1 MLDSAELIAAAAA
14 LRAVNEPFVIATVVR
29 VQGSSYRRPG
39 ARMILAERG
48 RVAGSV
54 SGGCLEGNLV
64 RTGLWKTKDG
74 PVVVTFD
81 STDPD
86 DPEAV
91 LGCGGVVDIL
101 LERGGPADPLA
112 LAQDLLARGV
122 RGAIATVIAGAE
134 IGAHWVVEA
143 EHSATAIGA
152 SNSAAGPPPSLAATS
167 SVGSVLRSSLVALCA
182 TASASGRPE
191 IARVGDVEVL
201 VEPVVPPIQLYVFGT
216 GLDAVPLVESAS
228 RLGWDVHVWNGAN
241 RFETADRF
249 PTARILGPDLDAVRA
264 QIERTD
270 RAVAIVM
277 GHDQRRD
284 RSAFAMLASSRAAY
298 IGVLGP
304 RHRTVDIAPP
314 GALDDPR
321 VHAPVGLDLGA
332 ETPAEIAISV
342 IAEVLAAVRGTTA
355 AHLRTRPTIHHSHV
369 R

>member
-1 MLDSAELIAAAAA
+1 MLDSAELISAAAE
-14 LRAVNEPFVIATVVR
+14 LRAAGEPFVIATVVR
-29 VQGSSYRRPG
+29 VRGSSYRRPG

-48 RVAGSV
+48 RIAGSV

-112 LAQDLLARGV
+112 LAHDLLARGA
-122 RGAIATVIAGAE
+122 RGAIVTAYAGTG
-134 IGAHWVVEA
+134 IGSHWTVEA
-143 EHSATAIGA
+143 GGAYPADLPQALAPVCEAAI
-152 SNSAAGPPPSLAATS
+152 
-167 SVGSVLRSSLVALCA
+167 
-182 TASASGRPE
+182 ASGRPE
-191 IARVGDVEVL
+191 LALADKLEVL
-201 VEPVVPPIQLYVFGT
+201 VEPIVPPIQLYVFGT
-216 GLDAVPLVESAS
+216 GLDAVPLVDSAT

-241 RFETADRF
+241 RFETAARF
-249 PTARILGPDLDAVRA
+249 PTARVLGPDLDAVRA
-264 QIERTD
+264 RIDTSE

-284 RSAFAMLASSRAAY
+284 RTALAMLVASRAAY

-304 RHRTVDIAPP
+304 RHRTVDIAAPE
-314 GALDDPR
+314 ALDDPR

-342 IAEVLAAVRGTTA
+342 IAEALAAIRGTTA
-355 AHLRTRPTIHHSHV
+355 ASLRTRSTIHSAHV

>member
-1 MLDSAELIAAAAA
+1 
-14 LRAVNEPFVIATVVR
+14 VIATVVR

-48 RVAGSV
+48 RIAGSV

-101 LERGGPADPLA
+101 LERGGPSDPLA
-112 LAQDLLARGV
+112 LA
-122 RGAIATVIAGAE
+122 AE
-134 IGAHWVVEA
+134 
-143 EHSATAIGA
+143 
-152 SNSAAGPPPSLAATS
+152 
-167 SVGSVLRSSLVALCA
+167 VL
-182 TASASGRPE
+182 ASGRPAA
-191 IARVGDVEVL
+191 ITTILAGAGLGTHRVIEHAAGGKPWHDGDVL
-201 VEPVVPPIQLYVFGT
+201 IEPIVPPIQLYVFGT
-216 GLDAVPLVESAS
+216 GLDAVPLVDSAV
-228 RLGWDVHVWNGAN
+228 RLGWTAHVWSGAP
-241 RFETADRF
+241 RFETAARF
-249 PTARILGPDLDAVRA
+249 PHAALLEPDLDAVRA
-264 QIERTD
+264 RIDASD

-277 GHDQRRD
+277 SHHQGRDQ
-284 RSAFAMLASSRAAY
+284 AALAMLVGSRAAY

-304 RHRTVDIAPP
+304 RHRAIEIAAP
-314 GALDDPR
+314 GVLDDPR

-342 IAEVLAAVRGTTA
+342 IAEALAAIRGTTA
-355 AHLRTRPTIHHSHV
+355 ARLRTRPTIHA